1 MKRNTLVQLILCTA
15 FALTVSPVCIGQLG
29 APQPFSADFATTT
42 HNGQKMTGKWYFSTP
57 KMRID
62 MTSMPQPSQGRN
74 PFGGNMAMIF
84 DGSTGTSYMLMPQM
98 QMYMEMHGNS
108 DRMSPGMA
116 NFKQLTTR
124 GAACPQD
131 ATCKNLGTEVVNGRT
146 CDKMEM
152 IDKRGKST
160 VWIDQK
166 LHFPIRVQDAEGGT
180 TDFTNI
186 KEGAQDASIFK
197 VPGGYRPFDPSVLGR
212 QQQ

>member
-1 MKRNTLVQLILCTA
+1 MKRKTFVRLTLCI
-15 FALTVSPVCIGQLG
+15 ALVLAVSSVCIGQIYT
-29 APQPFSADFATTT
+29 PQPFSADFAATT
-42 HNGQKMTGKWYFSTP
+42 HNGQKMMGKWYFSAP

-62 MTSMPQPSQGRN
+62 MTSMPQSGQGRN
-74 PFGGNMAMIF
+74 PFGDNMAMIF

-98 QMYMEMHGNS
+98 QMYMEMRGNS
-108 DRMSPGMA
+108 ERMSPGMA
-116 NFKQLTTR
+116 NLKQLTTL
-124 GAACPQD
+124 GATCPQG

-152 IDKRGKST
+152 TDKNRKST

-166 LHFPIRVQDAEGGT
+166 LHFPIRVQDTDGVT

-197 VPGGYRPFDPSVLGR
+197 VPAQYRPFDPSVLGR
-212 QQQ
+212 QQH